1 MSGSLGYLTS
11 LFSGTFGGGDTLLNT
26 LYGTGSSSSGSTS
39 PVQALRSAE
48 VNQARDVKLTA
59 AQPTVQH
66 TIAAFTKAVTGAKSV
81 AQLLANPAVM
91 KVLLTANGM
100 GDQIGNTA
108 IVTKVLTSNLSDPKS
123 LANTL
128 TDSRWKTLAHTYD
141 FAANG
146 LKPIQ
151 DPKTL
156 ATIANGYAQVTW
168 QHTQDTVTPGLSN
181 ALAFKAKASTI
192 SSVDQILGDPVMR
205 DVVTTAL
212 GVPKQIAFQ
221 TLGAQEQAISTRIDL
236 KKFQDPKFVEGFV
249 QRYLIA
255 NAANNTDTS
264 SSTPDLMTLAVQS
277 RGNFA

>member
-1 MSGSLGYLTS
+1 M
-11 LFSGTFGGGDTLLNT
+11 F
-26 LYGTGSSSSGSTS
+26 
-39 PVQALRSAE
+39 R
-48 VNQARDVKLTA
+48 R
-59 AQPTVQH
+59 
-66 TIAAFTKAVTGAKSV
+66 
-81 AQLLANPAVM
+81 
-91 KVLLTANGM
+91 
-100 GDQIGNTA
+100 IG
-108 IVTKVLTSNLSDPKS
+108 ITSNLSDPKS

-168 QHTQDTVTPGLSN
+168 RHTQDTVTPGLSN

-192 SSVDQILGDPVMR
+192 SSVDQILGDPVLR